1 MYRKVQQLYFIIL
14 GFLENES
21 VLVLEVDETGYSSTL
36 FVKEHTAHENIW
48 EGTRSGV
55 QGAHL
60 YTGIEQ
66 TYNIKNLEL
75 HLHNSISVSFSNNT

>member
-48 EGTRSGV
+48 
-55 QGAHL
+55 A
-60 YTGIEQ
+60 I
-66 TYNIKNLEL
+66 NK
-75 HLHNSISVSFSNNT
+75 